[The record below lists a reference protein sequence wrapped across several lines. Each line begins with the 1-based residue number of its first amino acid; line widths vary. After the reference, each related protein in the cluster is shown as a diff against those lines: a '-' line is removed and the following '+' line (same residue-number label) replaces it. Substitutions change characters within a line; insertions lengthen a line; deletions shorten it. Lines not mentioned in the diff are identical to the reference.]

1 MNEILG
7 KTKTIR
13 ELLSGTRYAIDYYQ
27 REYKWQSKHVI
38 ELLEDLTGKF
48 LTDYDPV
55 HEREM
60 VQAYSHYFLG
70 SIIISQKNA
79 KYYIIDGQQRMTSL
93 TLLLIYLHGRQG
105 VRPDRVKLDDLIYAE
120 KFGRRSFNLDV
131 PEREPAMTALFDQQP
146 FDESDQIESVR
157 NIVTRYRDIEDH
169 FPADIDEHALPYFV
183 DWLIE
188 NVHLVEITAYS
199 DDDAYTIFET
209 MNDRGLPLT
218 PMDMLKGYLLANIT
232 SEQQRIEGG
241 RIWKERLGVLAE
253 MGKDEDADAV
263 KTWLRSQCAET
274 IRERKKGAKPGDFD
288 RLGTEF
294 HRWVREHDTALGL
307 KQNGDYFR
315 FIQRDMAFYTRQYY
329 RIRAACQEFSP
340 ELECI
345 YYNAQYEFT
354 LQYPLLLAPLTPDD
368 DDKTVA
374 RKLRIAARFVD
385 ILLARRVWNFRA
397 IDYRTMQYYVFTVMR
412 EVRRKSPQELVDILL
427 GRLGSEEITFA
438 SNDRLRLHG
447 QNGYSIKQLL
457 ARLTDHV
464 QRESGMPSQFA
475 TFVTSKGVSRYEI
488 EHIWADHPERH
499 VDEFAHPNDF
509 AEYRNRIGGLL
520 LLPKPFNGSYGDMPY
535 EQKLEHYDSQ
545 NLLARSLHPKCYDH
559 NPRFLWYRQNSKLP
573 FKAHP
578 HFKKADLDE
587 RQDLYR
593 RIAEQIW
600 DPERLRQELDN

>member
-27 REYKWQSKHVI
+27 REYKWQSKHVM

-48 LTDYDPV
+48 LTDYEPG

-105 VRPDRVKLDDLIYAE
+105 TRSDRVKLDDLIYAE

-131 PEREPAMTALFDQQP
+131 PEREPAMTTLFDQQP

-157 NIVTRYRDIEDH
+157 NIVARYRDIEEH
-169 FPADIDEHALPYFV
+169 FPADIDEPALPYFV

-218 PMDMLKGYLLANIT
+218 PMDMLKGFLLANIT
-232 SEQQRIEGG
+232 HEQQRVEAG
-241 RIWKERLGVLAE
+241 RIWKERLGALAE

-263 KTWLRSQCAET
+263 KNWLRSQYAKT
-274 IRERKKGAKPGDFD
+274 IRDRKRGALPGDFD

-294 HRWVREHDTALGL
+294 HRWVREHNADLEL
-307 KQNGDYFR
+307 KQNSDYFR
-315 FIQRDMAFYTRQYY
+315 FIQRDMAFYTRQYR
-329 RIRAACQEFSP
+329 RIRKACQEFSP
-340 ELECI
+340 ELECV

-354 LQYPLLLAPLTPDD
+354 LQYPLLLAPLTSDD
-368 DDKTVA
+368 DEKTVD

-412 EVRRKSPQELVDILL
+412 DIRRKSPQELVEILL
-427 GRLGSEEITFA
+427 GRLASEEITFA

-447 QNGYSIKQLL
+447 QNGFSIKQLL
-457 ARLTDHV
+457 ARLTDHI
-464 QRESGMPSQFA
+464 QRESDMSTQFA
-475 TFVTSKGVSRYEI
+475 TFVTTKGASRFEI

-499 VDEFAHPNDF
+499 TDEFSHPADF
-509 AEYRNRIGGLL
+509 AEYRSRIGGLL
-520 LLPKPFNGSYGDMPY
+520 LLPKPFNASYGDLPY
-535 EQKLEHYDSQ
+535 EQKLEFYDSQ

-559 NPRFLWYRQNSKLP
+559 NPRFLWYKQNSKLP